1 MIGNDEHFSQHQGNR
16 QWYFNTK
23 MTKKSIFQRNFFFNA
38 FFVFF
43 FASLFKSN
51 DNKQKKVDNNIYKVS
66 FNVEL
71 VLK

>member
-1 MIGNDEHFSQHQGNR
+1 M
-16 QWYFNTK
+16 
-23 MTKKSIFQRNFFFNA
+23 MSIFRSIKETDSGTSIQRWLRRAFFNGIFFFNA

-66 FNVEL
+66 FNVEI